1 MDIERRQHERQKLYS
16 PEYVDMGAENGGVVV
31 DLSEAGLGFHAVG
44 RVEKGGNVT
53 LSFSL
58 GSGYR
63 IAARARIAWVGAN
76 GKFGGTTFTALP
88 ADSRSIIR
96 EWLTKATADRMPHEM
111 HDAASAVDPEI
122 IADDNERASLLPP
135 IIERVETP
143 RAPFP
148 VAPLPLAQPP
158 EPVPVSEAI
167 APLPEDSPTITMQEP
182 RDEETRDHA
191 QDSPA
196 HSPTLSPIALPSEVS
211 AEAAEQKIEA
221 TELPSQSGFADS
233 PKQSDAAAPP
243 SVQSEAAAPP
253 LVKSEIAAPPTVPP
267 RPIFPPRNT
276 GELFSRSPWISGQS
290 FPEEPRSHKRLI
302 AVIAICVLVI
312 AAIASVPYVRS
323 HRQQI
328 GDGIMRAGRKVAGES
343 APSATPS
350 PQIPVQPSSS
360 PSGQS
365 AAPAQNIPSSAA
377 GSSAGG
383 SAAPGSGTTGNSV
396 PTNPPAASATP
407 LESPAAVAPAASNA
421 APATSASQPPA
432 KLHQMAPSPNS
443 PNASAN
449 RASQT
454 AAPLASTT
462 IPADTGQTE
471 FQRAEQY
478 LNGTGVPA
486 NPAEAAQWFWR
497 SFEKGNSSA
506 AIPLASLYLKGQGV
520 SRSCLQARILLS
532 VAARKGNADAAQRLS
547 QLPENCE

>member
-63 IAARARIAWVGAN
+63 IAARARVAWVGPN
-76 GKFGGTTFTALP
+76 GKFGGTTFTAMP

-96 EWLTKATADRMPHEM
+96 EWLTKSTAERTAPHET
-111 HDAASAVDPEI
+111 HGVAPAVDPET
-122 IADDNERASLLPP
+122 IADDNERVSLLPP

-148 VAPLPLAQPP
+148 ASPPPLAQPP
-158 EPVPVSEAI
+158 ETLAASVPVSHAI
-167 APLPEDSPTITMQEP
+167 APLPEDSPNVTMQEP
-182 RDEETRDHA
+182 RDQETRHDT
-191 QDSPA
+191 QDSPSL
-196 HSPTLSPIALPSEVS
+196 SPTLSPIALPLEFS
-211 AEAAEQKIEA
+211 AEAAEQKTEPA
-221 TELPSQSGFADS
+221 ELP
-233 PKQSDAAAPP
+233 
-243 SVQSEAAAPP
+243 VQ
-253 LVKSEIAAPPTVPP
+253 SEIAAPPVIPS
-267 RPIFPPRNT
+267 RPVFPPRNT

-312 AAIASVPYVRS
+312 ASIASVPYVRA

-328 GDGIMRAGRKVAGES
+328 GDAIMQAGRKVAGES
-343 APSATPS
+343 APSATPQT
-350 PQIPVQPSSS
+350 QIPAQPSSQL
-360 PSGQS
+360 SGQS
-365 AAPAQNIPSSAA
+365 AAPAQKAPSPAAAASAA
-377 GSSAGG
+377 G

-396 PTNPPAASATP
+396 PANPPAASAT
-407 LESPAAVAPAASNA
+407 LLSPAAVAPATSNA
-421 APATSASQPPA
+421 APTTSASQPPA
-432 KLHQMAPSPNS
+432 KLHQALPSPNT

-449 RASQT
+449 RTSQT
-454 AAPLASTT
+454 ATSPPSTA
-462 IPADTGQTE
+462 ILVDTGQTE

-532 VAARKGNADAAQRLS
+532 VAARKGNADAAERLS
-547 QLPENCE
+547 

>member
-44 RVEKGGNVT
+44 RLEKGGNVT

-63 IAARARIAWVGAN
+63 IAARARVAWVGPN

-96 EWLTKATADRMPHEM
+96 EWLTKAAERVAPHEA
-111 HDAASAVDPEI
+111 HDAAPAVDAEA
-122 IADDNERASLLPP
+122 IADDDERDSLLPP
-135 IIERVETP
+135 IIERVETS

-148 VAPLPLAQPP
+148 VRPPPLAQPP
-158 EPVPVSEAI
+158 ETLAASAPASETI
-167 APLPEDSPTITMQEP
+167 APLPEDSPAITMEE
-182 RDEETRDHA
+182 RRGEETRDNL
-191 QDSPA
+191 DGFPPL
-196 HSPTLSPIALPSEVS
+196 SPTAPPSEFS
-211 AEAAEQKIEA
+211 AEAVGQKIETA
-221 TELPSQSGFADS
+221 ES
-233 PKQSDAAAPP
+233 
-243 SVQSEAAAPP
+243 SVQSEAAELPAQ
-253 LVKSEIAAPPTVPP
+253 SEVAAPPPAKSEAAAPPALPP
-267 RPIFPPRNT
+267 RPMFPPRNT

-323 HRQQI
+323 HRRQI
-328 GDGIMRAGRKVAGES
+328 GDAIMQAGRKVAGES
-343 APSATPS
+343 APSATPP
-350 PQIPVQPSSS
+350 PQIPAQPSSQ
-360 PSGQS
+360 PSSQS
-365 AAPAQNIPSSAA
+365 AAPSPTSSSPAA
-377 GSSAGG
+377 GASPTGSS
-383 SAAPGSGTTGNSV
+383 APGSGATGN
-396 PTNPPAASATP
+396 
-407 LESPAAVAPAASNA
+407 VAPANPSA
-421 APATSASQPPA
+421 AAATPGLQSSTTIHPAV
-432 KLHQMAPSPNS
+432 PSPNP

-454 AAPLASTT
+454 ATPLASTA

-478 LNGTGVPA
+478 LNGTGVA
-486 NPAEAAQWFWR
+486 SDPAEAAQWFWR
-497 SFEKGNSSA
+497 SFEKGNSRA
-506 AIPLASLYLKGQGV
+506 AVPLADLYLKGQGV
-520 SRSCLQARILLS
+520 SRSCLQARILLT
-532 VAARKGNADAAQRLS
+532 VAARKGNADAAERLS

>member
-96 EWLTKATADRMPHEM
+96 EWLTKA
-111 HDAASAVDPEI
+111 AAERVAPRETHGAAPAVDSET
-122 IADDNERASLLPP
+122 IADDNERVSLLPP

-143 RAPFP
+143 RAAMPIPPPP
-148 VAPLPLAQPP
+148 VTPPLESVAAPLPIP
-158 EPVPVSEAI
+158 EAI
-167 APLPEDSPTITMQEP
+167 APLPEDSPAITEQP
-182 RDEETRDHA
+182 RNEETRDDAH
-191 QDSPA
+191 DSP
-196 HSPTLSPIALPSEVS
+196 SLFPTALPSEVS
-211 AEAAEQKIEA
+211 AKAAEQKTEA
-221 TELPSQSGFADS
+221 A
-233 PKQSDAAAPP
+233 KPP
-243 SVQSEAAAPP
+243 VQSE
-253 LVKSEIAAPPTVPP
+253 VAAPPTVPP

-302 AVIAICVLVI
+302 GVIVVCVLVI

-328 GDGIMRAGRKVAGES
+328 GDAIMRAGRKVAGES
-343 APSATPS
+343 APSAAPQT
-350 PQIPVQPSSS
+350 QIPAQPSSS

-365 AAPAQNIPSSAA
+365 AAPAQNTPSSAA

-407 LESPAAVAPAASNA
+407 LESPAAVPPATSNA

-432 KLHQMAPSPNS
+432 KLHPALPTPN
-443 PNASAN
+443 PTNASAN
-449 RASQT
+449 HTSQT
-454 AAPLASTT
+454 AAPLASTV

-478 LNGTGVPA
+478 LNGTGVTPD
-486 NPAEAAQWFWR
+486 PAEAAQWFWR

-532 VAARKGNADAAQRLS
+532 VAARKGNADAAERLS